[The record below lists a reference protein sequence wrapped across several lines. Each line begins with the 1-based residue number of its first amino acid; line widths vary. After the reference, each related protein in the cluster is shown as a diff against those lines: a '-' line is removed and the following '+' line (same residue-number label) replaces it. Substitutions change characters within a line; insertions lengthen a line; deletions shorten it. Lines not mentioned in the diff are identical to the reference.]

1 MVVALEVSDETPS
14 RALVVSGWSSF
25 RGQDLGRCPRTARAA
40 RPEAGHSEPVR
51 RQPDRT
57 ALIKNRSQRR

>member
-25 RGQDLGRCPRTARAA
+25 RGKDLARCPRTARDACL
-40 RPEAGHSEPVR
+40 EAGHSEPVLR
-51 RQPDRT
+51 ELNRT
-57 ALIKNRSQRR
+57 ALIKN